1 MLDVTWTL
9 SDQTVGT
16 ITSFGNDT
24 ATFNVSPQDDFNS
37 SVTIT
42 CIATL
47 SGGVTVSGTKSVS
60 VNVKAP
66 AGIFAAYEDGS
77 LKEYDQADTNAIGVA
92 VVKGTGG
99 FIIDKTHSVSEK
111 QWGGYSIAISDITT
125 TTSSSIAKL
134 DINGETNTDGIISQL
149 STGNAPAA
157 EECRKYSYTI
167 DGTTKYGYLGACG
180 EWQIA
185 YDNKSAIDSM
195 MAKIGGTAINNDY
208 HWTST

>member
-1 MLDVTWTL
+1 VLDVTWTL
-9 SDQTVGT
+9 SNQTVGT
-16 ITSFGNDT
+16 ITSSGNDT

-92 VVKGTGG
+92 VVKGTSG
-99 FIIDKTHSVSEK
+99 FIIDKTHNVSGK
-111 QWGGYSIAISDITT
+111 QWCGYGTTISDITT
-125 TTSSSIAKL
+125 TTNVSNAKL
-134 DINGETNTDGIISQL
+134 DMNGETNTDGIISQL
-149 STGNAPAA
+149 GIGNAPAA

-180 EWQIA
+180 EWQTA

-195 MAKIGGTAINNDY
+195 MAKIGGTAINSD
-208 HWTST
+208 